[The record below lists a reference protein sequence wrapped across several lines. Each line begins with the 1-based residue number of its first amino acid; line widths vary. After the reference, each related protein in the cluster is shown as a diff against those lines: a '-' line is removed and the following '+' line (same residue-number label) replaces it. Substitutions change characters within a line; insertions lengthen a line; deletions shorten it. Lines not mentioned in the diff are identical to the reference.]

1 LWGYEYK
8 ENNNGQEFFVCD
20 GDCRPWIKYDYLDT
34 AQFYYWVYVGDNNC
48 LQKWY
53 WNGHG
58 GLREGRF
65 DAQITEWKVYP
76 NPFSSTMFLSIPDN
90 SSPLQVELINN
101 MGKVIQNFPVQSFV
115 EGGKLRMELFDI
127 PAGVYWLSIRH
138 DSGREVIEVMKQ

>member
-1 LWGYEYK
+1 
-8 ENNNGQEFFVCD
+8 
-20 GDCRPWIKYDYLDT
+20 
-34 AQFYYWVYVGDNNC
+34 
-48 LQKWY
+48 
-53 WNGHG
+53 
-58 GLREGRF
+58 
-65 DAQITEWKVYP
+65 
-76 NPFSSTMFLSIPDN
+76 MFLSIPDN